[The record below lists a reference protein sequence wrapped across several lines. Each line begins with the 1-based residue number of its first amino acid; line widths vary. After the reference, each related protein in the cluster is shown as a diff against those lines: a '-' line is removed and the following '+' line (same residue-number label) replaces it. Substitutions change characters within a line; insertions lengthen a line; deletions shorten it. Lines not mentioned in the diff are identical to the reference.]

1 MKWKK
6 VVLPEVSVCNDYF
19 HYACFDACTL
29 LLVKLVPVV
38 QFKTC
43 SSFDSINT
51 VVTIVIYG
59 VIKRTFTR

>member
-1 MKWKK
+1 MTISITHALML
-6 VVLPEVSVCNDYF
+6 VLF
-19 HYACFDACTL
+19 L